1 MAEEELQRELSNA
14 GTDKFSDDEPI
25 VFPVEG
31 YRESI
36 CESSKAKFKDFE
48 DEDAMTR
55 TAAPPVKKDT
65 RPVKLGGTS
74 AKSKTCT
81 VQ

>member
-1 MAEEELQRELSNA
+1 MQVAEEELQRELSNA

-36 CESSKAKFKDFE
+36 CETSKANTKYFE
-48 DEDAMTR
+48 DDDAAEAYEVPRDTGSR
-55 TAAPPVKKDT
+55 GCVKNE
-65 RPVKLGGTS
+65 GS
-74 AKSKTCT
+74 KSKTCT